1 MNKNKSLKG
10 FIYDY
15 FSKEWYYQC
24 PSCFTDMYAPT
35 KKTIRK
41 TTKHHYKEIC
51 GGGW

>member
-1 MNKNKSLKG
+1 
-10 FIYDY
+10 
-15 FSKEWYYQC
+15 
-24 PSCFTDMYAPT
+24 MYAPT